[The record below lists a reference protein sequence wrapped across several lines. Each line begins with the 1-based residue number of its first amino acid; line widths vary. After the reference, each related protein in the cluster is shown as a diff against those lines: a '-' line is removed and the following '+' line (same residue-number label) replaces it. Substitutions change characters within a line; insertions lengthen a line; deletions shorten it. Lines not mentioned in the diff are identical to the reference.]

1 MSSIRNHV
9 ARSHKTHN
17 SKRFADIFARFS
29 RKAEV
34 KRQTKQYVKQTLSTK
49 IKSFKQAREISRL
62 NKALARKK
70 RKIGGAK

>member
-9 ARSHKTHN
+9 VRSHKTHN
-17 SKRFADIFARFS
+17 SKRFADIFMRFS

-49 IKSFKQAREISRL
+49 IKSFKQAREINRL